1 MPLFKG
7 TSSKAKPHK
16 AIEYITNPNKAAF
29 VDTVNMVPGENYA
42 ERFIQTAN
50 FFGKNSDFDER
61 KYYHFKFSPDVK
73 DNVSP
78 ESCQAAA
85 LELAKKLFP
94 GHECVVATHV
104 DTGVVHSHI
113 VINSVSFET
122 GKKLRVLTSEYA
134 FMKDYA
140 NEVGRRYGMTP
151 LDWRNAVE
159 EKRQSRS
166 SVEQKIILRGG
177 TSWKEELREVIDLA
191 KAECDNIIE
200 FEDYLADYGITL
212 PRCTDETIS
221 YLHPNRQKPVRGSTL
236 GKEYTSEAIDKC
248 FFEKEI
254 KQEVH
259 TVKYLKELLDMK
271 HTLVFSDAEW
281 ARHCNM
287 LTNREE
293 VRLFLRNTAID
304 STDEQAFLKNLE
316 ENYGLIQTQVD
327 GEEAYIKKDTNEI
340 FKISDLGNQ
349 YSNRKEII
357 SNVIGEQTY
366 RAYSSRAERTVNGTG
381 DSERSLN
388 LRDGERRVVN
398 ATSPQQT
405 ANVKA
410 DGEQNFTKQ
419 DVSMYGS
426 PTGDFNSTKTG
437 NSQHVINVVRNSN
450 PKSERVNNGALQ
462 PTDNKLSNNRQNSGE
477 INGRK

>member
-29 VDTVNMVPGENYA
+29 VDTVNMVSGENYA

-122 GKKLRVLTSEYA
+122 GKKLRVSTSEYA

-140 NEVGRRYGMTP
+140 NEVGKLYGMTP

-212 PRCTDETIS
+212 PRCSDTTIS
-221 YLHPNRQKPVRGSTL
+221 YLHPNRQKPVRGSKL

-254 KQEVH
+254 KQEIH

-271 HTLVFSDAEW
+271 HTLMFSDTEW
-281 ARHCNM
+281 TRHCNM

-304 STDEQAFLKNLE
+304 STDEQSFLKNLE
-316 ENYGLIQTQVD
+316 ESYGIIQTHVD
-327 GEEAYIKKDTNEI
+327 GEKAYIKKDTNEI
-340 FKISDLGNQ
+340 FNVSDLGHH
-349 YSNRKEII
+349 YSSRKEII
-357 SNVIGEQTY
+357 S
-366 RAYSSRAERTVNGTG
+366 
-381 DSERSLN
+381 
-388 LRDGERRVVN
+388 
-398 ATSPQQT
+398 
-405 ANVKA
+405 KC
-410 DGEQNFTKQ
+410 
-419 DVSMYGS
+419 
-426 PTGDFNSTKTG
+426 
-437 NSQHVINVVRNSN
+437 H
-450 PKSERVNNGALQ
+450 
-462 PTDNKLSNNRQNSGE
+462 
-477 INGRK
+477 